1 MITCLFKTV
10 GENMFI
16 LVLHIGNV
24 YASGIEFE
32 SLQTSYNFTFL
43 GKFK

>member
-1 MITCLFKTV
+1 MILYLFKTV
-10 GENMFI
+10 RENRFI
-16 LVLHIGNV
+16 VVLHIGNV
-24 YASGIEFE
+24 YASGIELE